1 MAIADKIKPI
11 LLNWD
16 QKDRMVM
23 VEDKDEDRYLLTV
36 EQAIEAC
43 GAHNKENRAIFK
55 RQFEDLQAYLGQ
67 WASERKGKI
76 RRAFL
81 TIRDAGL
88 LFLLVTQKKT
98 YDENFESEL
107 TKLDLEIANSNDFSE
122 IQMSVQALPLCNEDN
137 YYSFCNPEWTLEYK
151 GLNAK

>member
-1 MAIADKIKPI
+1 
-11 LLNWD
+11 
-16 QKDRMVM
+16 MVM

-43 GAHNKENRAIFK
+43 GAHNKEKRAIFK
-55 RQFEDLQAYLGQ
+55 RQFENLQAHLGQ
-67 WASERKGKI
+67 LTSERKGKVKKV
-76 RRAFL
+76 FL

-98 YDENFESEL
+98 YDQDFEAEL
-107 TKLDLEIANSNDFSE
+107 TRLDLEVANSCDFSE
-122 IQMSVQALPLCNEDN
+122 IQMSVQALPLCDEDN

-151 GLNAK
+151 SLNAK